1 MKEAS
6 RELLASREDV
16 WRFLAEPHHLA
27 DWWPGITGVGP
38 DRRGF
43 APGARWDVLLVEQG
57 LGGALGARGSVVRR
71 PTGSRVGATLLVTEI
86 ALYESWSWQL
96 IRRNRS
102 VRTFVPIDV
111 TIRLRWIESD
121 RTLVTLSVSAT
132 ESLARVLRGARDQ
145 TTARTALNRL
155 YDLVQTAA
163 TL

>member
-6 RELLASREDV
+6 RELLASRDDV

-43 APGARWDVLLVEQG
+43 AAGARWDVMLVERGVGG
-57 LGGALGARGSVVRR
+57 LGSTRAAMRR
-71 PTGSRVGATLLVTEI
+71 ASGSRVSATLLVTGV
-86 ALYESWSWQL
+86 ALYEEWSWRL
-96 IRRNRS
+96 IRQGRS
-102 VRTFVPIDV
+102 VRTFAPIDV
-111 TIRLRWIESD
+111 TIRLKWLERS
-121 RTLVTLSVSAT
+121 RTLVTVSVSGT
-132 ESLARVLRGARDQ
+132 DSVSRLLFRARDEL
-145 TTARTALNRL
+145 TARTALNRL